1 MIDIS
6 FEKERSVKTQDMYD
20 IISFAIESAN
30 EGGFI
35 NTFVLER
42 AIYVYTALILNDE
55 KREEIQKKNAISP
68 LAAWDFIVEEGI
80 VEELAENHA
89 ALLEQLAKYAVV
101 WAEDRMEYEHSVR
114 GLLDTIQTVS
124 GDIVENMRK
133 SLSETVENGDVKEVL
148 KIADDWGLNRDIKED
163 DNKDNSLFHVVEGQK

>member
-6 FEKERSVKTQDMYD
+6 FEKERSIKTQDMYD

-42 AIYVYTALILNDE
+42 AIYVYTALILNEE
-55 KREEIQKKNAISP
+55 KREKIQEKNAISP
-68 LAAWDFIVEEGI
+68 LVAWDFIVEEGI

-89 ALLEQLAKYAVV
+89 VLLENLAEYAAV
-101 WAEDRMEYEHSVR
+101 WADDRMEYEHSVR

-133 SLSETVENGDVKEVL
+133 SLSETVENGDIKEVL
-148 KIADDWGLNRDIKED
+148 KIANDWGLNREIQED
-163 DNKDNSLFHVVEGQK
+163 ENEEESLFHVVEGQK

>member
-6 FEKERSVKTQDMYD
+6 FEKERSIKTQDMYD

-42 AIYVYTALILNDE
+42 AIYVYAALILNEE
-55 KREEIQKKNAISP
+55 KREEIQEKNAISP

-80 VEELAENHA
+80 VEELAENHT
-89 ALLEQLAKYAVV
+89 ALLEQLPQYAAV
-101 WAEDRMEYEHSVR
+101 WADDRMEYEHSVR

-133 SLSETVENGDVKEVL
+133 SLSETVDNGDVKEVL
-148 KIADDWGLNRDIKED
+148 KIANDWGLNRDIKED
-163 DNKDNSLFHVVEGQK
+163 ETEEESLFHVVEGQK

>member
-6 FEKERSVKTQDMYD
+6 FEKERSVKTKDMYD

>member
-6 FEKERSVKTQDMYD
+6 FEKERSIKTQDMYD

-42 AIYVYTALILNDE
+42 AIYVYTALILNEE
-55 KREEIQKKNAISP
+55 KREKIQEKNAISP

-89 ALLEQLAKYAVV
+89 ALLENLAEYAAV
-101 WAEDRMEYEHSVR
+101 WADDRMEYEHSVR

-148 KIADDWGLNRDIKED
+148 KIANDWGLNRDIKED
-163 DNKDNSLFHVVEGQK
+163 ETEEESLFHIAEGQK

>member
-6 FEKERSVKTQDMYD
+6 FEKERSIKTQDMYD

-42 AIYVYTALILNDE
+42 AIYVYTALILNEE
-55 KREEIQKKNAISP
+55 KREKIQEKNAISP

-80 VEELAENHA
+80 VEELAENHT
-89 ALLEQLAKYAVV
+89 ALLENLAKYVAV
-101 WAEDRMEYEHSVR
+101 WADDRMEYEHSVR

-133 SLSETVENGDVKEVL
+133 SLSETVDNGDVKEVL
-148 KIADDWGLNRDIKED
+148 KIANDWGLNREIQED
-163 DNKDNSLFHVVEGQK
+163 ENEEESLFHVVEGQK